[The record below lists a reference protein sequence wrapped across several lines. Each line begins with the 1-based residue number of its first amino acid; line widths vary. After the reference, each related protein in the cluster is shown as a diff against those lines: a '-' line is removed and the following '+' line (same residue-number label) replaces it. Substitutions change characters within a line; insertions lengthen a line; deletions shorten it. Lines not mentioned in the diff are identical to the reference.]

1 MSPGASAGFAP
12 CWMSLLQPSEV
23 GLVIG
28 PGTARTARPW
38 SSAQSAVI
46 RAPDPGAASITTV
59 TPASPEI
66 RRLRLG
72 NEIGRA
78 PRLNSSHTVIS
89 YAVFCLK
96 KKIRYNDKGLLNN
109 QK

>member
-23 GLVIG
+23 ALVIG

-72 NEIGRA
+72 NA
-78 PRLNSSHTVIS
+78 P
-89 YAVFCLK
+89 A
-96 KKIRYNDKGLLNN
+96 
-109 QK
+109 